1 MAFLCQIWSG
11 FLARKGFFQMN
22 LPYFSRYWKVWLA
35 FDGWKLS
42 GLFFYNSIFL
52 YLTLNWFKTFF
63 ICNIFFHNICST
75 KNLTT
80 ALVKIF
86 CGAVFMTSKSVLLFY
101 KLMSVDFFSQWCIC
115 TFKNQW
121 VLIILYLF
129 RRICTFLAGSHTV
142 HCTFNGQFWH
152 FSGGERHSQ
161 ICRQRYN
168 PCRWMG
174 KCLFT
179 GKNTVFPYIMSGD
192 IN

>member
-1 MAFLCQIWSG
+1 
-11 FLARKGFFQMN
+11 
-22 LPYFSRYWKVWLA
+22 
-35 FDGWKLS
+35 
-42 GLFFYNSIFL
+42 
-52 YLTLNWFKTFF
+52 
-63 ICNIFFHNICST
+63 
-75 KNLTT
+75 
-80 ALVKIF
+80 
-86 CGAVFMTSKSVLLFY
+86 MTSKSVLLFY

-179 GKNTVFPYIMSGD
+179 GKNLVFCYQNCSDLLWEKKNVLKCLILKSNCFSRLRYGKSVSNSWIKKNRDTQLKAHIEICQNQAKYFLPTWMFLLNCTSKR
-192 IN
+192 INVILWWITNELWLSI